1 MKEYKLKT
9 AQNGFAAGPAFL
21 IETAGASRAYEAV
34 GTSRASDPETE
45 FTRFCDAVS
54 ALEKELSSAAA
65 QAGEENAEI
74 FEMEAL
80 LLKDETFTETAADMI
95 RTEGRD
101 AASAAEAAGT
111 ALAESLRGSGDAYI
125 SQRSEDITGLTVRL
139 AGLLRGEEKQT
150 LEEPSIIAADE
161 LSPAQLSAIDQNLIL
176 GIVTAKGAPTSH
188 VSILAGN
195 LDIPYCYGSEEAIA
209 QIRTGAPLILGDGAL
224 TVDPEENAY
233 QAALQKAAEAK
244 AEKGAEAVK
253 AQSASDAGR
262 RTKVYANIAGPQD
275 IDALLASGAEGV
287 GLFRS
292 EFLFLSEDAAPTEDE
307 QYDAY
312 RKVAE
317 AMAGKETVIRTMDL
331 GSDKKAGWLHMP
343 EEKNPALGCRG
354 LRLSLQEEELF
365 RSQLRALL
373 RAAGCGNV
381 KIMVPMIASCWEVD
395 AVRERL
401 HNCAAELSAEGVSHR
416 IPPLGIMVETPAAA
430 MIADQLA
437 EKVDFFSIGT
447 NDLTQY
453 TLALDREAQGLDEY
467 YDPCHEAVLRLIER
481 TASAGHAQ
489 GIPTAICGEL
499 AANPDAIRELI
510 WRGVDELSV
519 SIAKVAGTKAC
530 AAAAETMPAQDEE
543 DRSGSGRQPALL
555 AAPADGQ
562 LIPMEDIPDKAF
574 ASGILGEC
582 VGILPTDGKI
592 YAPCDGTVSDVAE
605 TKHAITFT
613 DTDGRNILVHAGL
626 DTVKL
631 QGEGLTVIVK
641 AGDTVSAGDLVMEMN
656 LDTIRSAGL
665 STIVI
670 TTIIPE

>member
-9 AQNGFAAGPAFL
+9 AQSGFAAGPAFL
-21 IETAGASRAYEAV
+21 IETAGASHANEASE
-34 GTSRASDPETE
+34 TFCASDSETE
-45 FTRFCDAVS
+45 LTRFRDAVS
-54 ALEKELSSAAA
+54 ILEQELSSAAA

-80 LLKDETFTETAADMI
+80 LLKDQNFTETAADLI

-111 ALAESLRGSGDAYI
+111 VLAESLRESGDAYI
-125 SQRSEDITGLTVRL
+125 SQRSEDITGLTARL
-139 AGLLRGEEKQT
+139 AGILRGEEQQT
-150 LEEPSIIAADE
+150 LEVPSIIVADE
-161 LSPAQLSAIDQNLIL
+161 LSPAQLSAINQSMLL

-195 LDIPYCYGSEEAIA
+195 LDIPYCYGSEDAIA
-209 QIRTGAPLILGDGAL
+209 QIRTGAPLILGDGTL
-224 TVDPEENAY
+224 TVDPEEEAY
-233 QAALQKAAEAK
+233 RAAQQKAADVKAEKAAEA
-244 AEKGAEAVK
+244 AK
-253 AQSASDAGR
+253 AQSASGAER

-275 IDALLASGAEGV
+275 IEALLASGAEGV

-373 RAAGCGNV
+373 RAADCGNV

-401 HNCAAELSAEGVSHR
+401 QACAAELSAEGVPHR

-467 YDPCHEAVLRLIER
+467 YDPCHKAVLRLIEQ
-481 TASAGHAQ
+481 TASAGHAKN
-489 GIPTAICGEL
+489 ISTAICGEL
-499 AANPDAIRELI
+499 ASNPDAIRELI
-510 WRGVDELSV
+510 RRGVDELSV

-530 AAAAETMPAQDEE
+530 AAAAEAALAQEKDQPVT
-543 DRSGSGRQPALL
+543 GRQPVML

-582 VGILPTDGKI
+582 TGILPTDGKI

-613 DTDGRNILVHAGL
+613 DKDGRNILIHAGL
-626 DTVKL
+626 DTIKL
-631 QGEGLTVIVK
+631 QGQGLTVHVK